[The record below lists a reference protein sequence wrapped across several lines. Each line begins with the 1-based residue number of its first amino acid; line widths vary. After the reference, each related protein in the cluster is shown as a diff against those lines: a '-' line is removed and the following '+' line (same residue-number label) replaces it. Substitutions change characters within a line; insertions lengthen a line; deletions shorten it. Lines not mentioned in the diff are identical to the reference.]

1 MEKYDSTH
9 TEDELMQQLNDLS
22 NDFLSHDV
30 NSYDDHAPICYHD
43 NEPNTSVTSVAT
55 PPSLHLHKFVH
66 GPWSLSVDVKTVLR
80 NRPIEQTLILGG
92 IFAPIF

>member
-9 TEDELMQQLNDLS
+9 TEDELMQQLNEFS

-30 NSYDDHAPICYHD
+30 NFYDGRVPISYHD
-43 NEPNTSVTSVAT
+43 NEPNTAVAT
-55 PPSLHLHKFVH
+55 PPSLHLHKFVY
-66 GPWSLSVDVKTVLR
+66 GPWSLSIGVKTVLR
-80 NRPIEQTLILGG
+80 NRPMEQTLIMGG